1 MDLPTTLETAELGG
15 PAAVV
20 GQAGGQAQ
28 PVHRVKSMFQQV
40 ALNLLTLISRIY
52 LSFIVV
58 LTFTLQRPV
67 LSFFVAVNGEADTT
81 PPSIPPSASTTLHKP
96 FGGRNY

>member
-58 LTFTLQRPV
+58 LTFALQRPV
-67 LSFFVAVNGEADTT
+67 L
-81 PPSIPPSASTTLHKP
+81 
-96 FGGRNY
+96 

>member
-58 LTFTLQRPV
+58 LTFALQLI
-67 LSFFVAVNGEADTT
+67 LSFFLAVNGEADTT

>member
-40 ALNLLTLISRIY
+40 ALNLLKPSSHAYISIIHRCPHLY
-52 LSFIVV
+52 LATAI
-58 LTFTLQRPV
+58 L
-67 LSFFVAVNGEADTT
+67 
-81 PPSIPPSASTTLHKP
+81 
-96 FGGRNY
+96 